1 MISGNGGPVRIS
13 CRGVWKIFGTE
24 PKQVLERTDLGMMDK
39 DQVAEA
45 TGHVLAVK
53 DVSFDVTEGE
63 VFVVMGLSG
72 SGKSTLI
79 RCLNRLIE
87 PTTGEIEIDGVD
99 ISRLSNSELR
109 MLRRHKVCMVFQHFA
124 LLPHRTVI
132 DNVAYGLEVQGMSKA
147 KRHEKAAEM
156 IEMVGLKGWEDNYPD
171 ELSGG
176 MQQRVGLARSL
187 AIEAEIMLLDEAFSA
202 LDPLIRRQ
210 MQDEFINLIMSKV
223 KKTIVFITHDLNEAL
238 KMGDRIAI
246 MKDGEIV
253 QLGTPEDIVST
264 PADDYVTEFVR
275 DVPLSK
281 VVRVSSVMRWPEVML
296 YGWQGPKVAL
306 HEMSR
311 EDVNHALVVDRAGK
325 FRGSVSL
332 DDVRHAAQT
341 GITRLEQMELDE
353 TVRISPDQYLDD
365 AIPLAA
371 TSGRSIAVVDDGGSL
386 VGEVPHVALLM
397 GMAGQEENQEDS
409 TPS

>member
-1 MISGNGGPVRIS
+1 
-13 CRGVWKIFGTE
+13 
-24 PKQVLERTDLGMMDK
+24 
-39 DQVAEA
+39 
-45 TGHVLAVK
+45 
-53 DVSFDVTEGE
+53 
-63 VFVVMGLSG
+63 
-72 SGKSTLI
+72 
-79 RCLNRLIE
+79 
-87 PTTGEIEIDGVD
+87 
-99 ISRLSNSELR
+99 
-109 MLRRHKVCMVFQHFA
+109 
-124 LLPHRTVI
+124 
-132 DNVAYGLEVQGMSKA
+132 
-147 KRHEKAAEM
+147 M